1 MKRNYKTEIDP
12 SPEQILK
19 IHKTI
24 DTCNYVYNF
33 YIQKS
38 EEMYR
43 TEYIFLSGY
52 KFSVWLN
59 NEYLPEHPELLWIKE
74 VSSKSVKQSI
84 NYAYKTYSKFI
95 NNEIPNCRLK
105 DSKEGKMYFVKTD
118 NKAVIWCERHRIKVP
133 TLGWVKL
140 KEKGYIPT
148 SDSGNLISS
157 GTVSYEAGR
166 YYISATIETNDS
178 KKITKATTE
187 GLGIDLGVINLVT
200 LSNGM
205 TFKNI
210 NKNTKITRIKKQK
223 LKQERKLSN
232 KYCKEKKGKAA
243 KKNIEKQKL
252 KVQKTYANINNI
264 KKDYVNKIVSAIV
277 NMNPKYITIENLNV
291 AGMLKNEYLK
301 KQIYPQGFKNFVR
314 KLKLKCA
321 QNDIELRMVDR
332 FYPSSRICHNCG
344 RIKKDLKLSD
354 RVYKCECGYSNDRD
368 INASLNLR
376 DAKVYKII
384 T

>member
-43 TEYIFLSGY
+43 SEHNFLSGY

-84 NYAYKTYSKFI
+84 NYAYKTYVKFAKK
-95 NNEIPNCRLK
+95 EIPTLNLK
-105 DSKEGKMYFVKTD
+105 KTKEGKMYFVKTD
-118 NKAVIWCERHRIKVP
+118 KKAVIWCERHRIKIP
-133 TLGWVKL
+133 TLGWVKI

-148 SDSGNLISS
+148 SDSGKLISS
-157 GTVSYEAGR
+157 GTVSYRNGR
-166 YYISATIETNDS
+166 YYVSVVIEENGTISER
-178 KKITKATTE
+178 KEKTE
-187 GLGIDLGVINLVT
+187 GLGIDLGIINFAT

-205 TFKNI
+205 IFKNI
-210 NKNTKITRIKKQK
+210 YKSTNIVRKKKQK
-223 LKQERKLSN
+223 LKQERKLSY
-232 KYCKEKKGKAA
+232 KYLKEKKGKATNN
-243 KKNIEKQKL
+243 NIEKQKAKL
-252 KVQKTYANINNI
+252 QKSYADISNVKN
-264 KKDYVNKIVSAIV
+264 DYVNKVIATIIKQ
-277 NMNPKYITIENLNV
+277 NPKYITVESLYV
-291 AGMLKNEYLK
+291 KGMTKNKYMRKL
-301 KQIYPQGFKNFVR
+301 IYPQGFYTFVR

-321 QNDIELRMVDR
+321 QNNIELRMVDR
-332 FYPSSRICHNCG
+332 FFPSSKMCHNCG
-344 RIKKDLKLSD
+344 KIKKDLKLSD
-354 RVYKCECGYSNDRD
+354 RVYKCDCGYCNDRD